1 MIKPF
6 NLEMFCNT
14 HSVVSDELS
23 EREIDIVKNFEKII
37 QEKYIDRVYSVSAP
51 TFMFEDNP
59 YYVMSRSVS
68 NIGDVITGFME
79 VLAATDQK
87 IFCMNYV
94 KEINGYNRIRFAIV

>member
-14 HSVVSDELS
+14 YSIVSDELS
-23 EREIDIVKNFEKII
+23 ELEIGVVKNFEKII

-51 TFMFEDNP
+51 AFVFEDNS
-59 YYVMSRSVS
+59 YYVMSGSVS
-68 NIGDVITGFME
+68 KIEDVITGFME
-79 VLAATDQK
+79 ILVATDQK

-94 KEINGYNRIRFAIV
+94 KVLNTSNRIRFAVV